1 MTDTEDK
8 LPSTKPY
15 LLRAI
20 WQWCM
25 DAGLTPQIL
34 VDAGMSGVDVPPE
47 FVRDGAIVLNIH
59 ERAVRGLDMGDEA
72 LVFSARFSGR
82 PRSLYVP
89 VAAVRAVYARENG
102 QGLFFDAPAAGA
114 EAADGEP
121 RVEGETATPAG
132 EKPRKKP
139 DLKLV

>member
-1 MTDTEDK
+1 
-8 LPSTKPY
+8 
-15 LLRAI
+15 
-20 WQWCM
+20 
-25 DAGLTPQIL
+25 QIL
-34 VDAGMSGVDVPPE
+34 VDAGVSGVDVPPE

-114 EAADGEP
+114 EPADGEP
-121 RVEGETATPAG
+121 RAEGEAATPAG